1 MKVAWRLGKA
11 GPWVCSDGLWRCHLC
26 EGKTSLVVHLEDLL
40 DGVDV
45 RRRPQVKAQVV
56 LVSGAHDLLKAG
68 EKTKSINSTMIFISV
83 SLQVIIIFPLL
94 HFLPTAIH
102 HYCSIINAVIHFHR
116 IIKHLYVYF

>member
-83 SLQVIIIFPLL
+83 SLQVIIIFPS
-94 HFLPTAIH
+94 
-102 HYCSIINAVIHFHR
+102 SISYLQQYTTIVP
-116 IIKHLYVYF
+116 LSMQ